1 MDRVFEV
8 NFTYPNRNPNDFS
21 QDTTLRRWYRNT
33 DEDTALKLALD
44 SVDVSRGG
52 NRKDILKLD
61 SILELDTTTEER
73 TIIKQIFPQTKT
85 TTMKF
90 FNIKKADLINDIKEK
105 MKIDSDIWTMMF
117 DAYNRYQMDERDGVD
132 YIFNL
137 SKQEDLLAVVKAGL
151 TIEDLH
157 QICYKSLDNAKY
169 IHYGC
174 NYEKP
179 MLLTKQNID
188 NNIYGLLDEIVDD
201 IIAYPWVEEYR
212 KVYTFFITNK
222 IIEDYE

>member
-1 MDRVFEV
+1 MERVFEV

-33 DEDTALKLALD
+33 EEETALKLALD

-52 NRKDILKLD
+52 NRNDILKLD

-90 FNIKKADLINDIKEK
+90 FNIKKADLINDIKAE
-105 MKIDSDIWTMMF
+105 MKTDSDIWTMMF
-117 DAYNRYQMDERDGVD
+117 DAYNRYQEDERDSVD

-157 QICYKSLDNAKY
+157 QICYKSLGNTRY

-188 NNIYGLLDEIVDD
+188 NNIHGLLDEIVDN
-201 IIAYPWVEEYR
+201 IIAYPWVKEY
-212 KVYTFFITNK
+212 KAVYIHFITNK
-222 IIEDYE
+222 IIE